1 MVDKWTLSEK
11 QLQKLLLVKTVLIG
25 VPKKYTDEEI
35 EHEASESTQSERI
48 EAAITRHKHDKAREE
63 K

>member
-1 MVDKWTLSEK
+1 MDEKWKLSEK

-25 VPKKYTDEEI
+25 VRKTCIDEEI
-35 EHEASESTQSERI
+35 EHETSKGTESERI
-48 EAAITRHKHDKAREE
+48 EAIVARHKYNKARAE

>member
-1 MVDKWTLSEK
+1 MVDKWRLDEK

-25 VPKKYTDEEI
+25 VRKTSIDEET
-35 EHEASESTQSERI
+35 EYETSESTESERI
-48 EAAITRHKHDKAREE
+48 EAIIARYKHDKAQSE